1 MFKKVLV
8 ANRGEIAVRI
18 IRTLKEMG
26 IKSVAIYSTADKD
39 SLHVRLADE
48 AVAVGGPRSKDS
60 YLNMKNVLSAALLLG
75 AEAIHP
81 GYGFLAENELFVEM
95 AEAVG
100 LKWIGPNPKVIELMG
115 NKANAR
121 ESMRKAGVP
130 VIPGSDGFIMSTAEA
145 EEVAKRIGFPLLIK
159 AAAGGGGK
167 GMRFVY
173 NADELD
179 SKFAD
184 AQNEARASF
193 GDDHM
198 YIEKVM
204 THVRHIEMQVIRD
217 QQGNVV
223 YFPERNC
230 SLQRNNQKVL
240 EESPALGVTQAMREN
255 LGDIAKKAVDAI
267 DYENTGT
274 LEFLQDHE
282 GNFYFMEMNTR
293 IQVEHPVT
301 EMVTGL
307 DLIKM
312 QIEVAAGL
320 PLAVAQKDVVVQ
332 GYSMEVRLNAEAPE
346 RNFAPS
352 AGTIDFAFLPT
363 GGPGIRIDSGIYPG
377 AKISPFYD
385 SMIAKLLV
393 HADTRELVLTKMTR
407 VLDELVI
414 HGVDTNADF
423 QHELLCDPS
432 VMRGEFDTRY
442 LEKEFLPRWQ
452 KTSPLAELGG
462 GDGFIQ

>member
-26 IKSVAIYSTADKD
+26 IQSVAVYSTADKD
-39 SLHVRLADE
+39 SLHVKLADE
-48 AVAVGGPRSKDS
+48 KIAIGGPRAKDS
-60 YLNMKNVLSAALLLG
+60 YLNMKNILSAALLTG

-95 AEAVG
+95 VEAVG
-100 LKWIGPNPKVIELMG
+100 LKWVGPSPQVIELMG

-121 ESMRKAGVP
+121 ESMRQAGVP
-130 VIPGSDGFIMSTAEA
+130 VIPGSDGFIKSRDDARA
-145 EEVAKRIGFPLLIK
+145 VAARIGYPLLIK

-173 NADELD
+173 NEKELFD
-179 SKFAD
+179 KFSD
-184 AQNEARASF
+184 AQNEAKASF

-204 THVRHIEMQVIRD
+204 TNVRHIEMQIMRD
-217 QQGNVV
+217 QFGQTV

-240 EESPALGVTQAMREN
+240 EESPAIGVTEDMRRQ
-255 LGDIAKKAVDAI
+255 LGEIATKAANAI
-267 DYENTGT
+267 NYENTGT
-274 LEFLQDHE
+274 FEFLQDSDGH
-282 GNFYFMEMNTR
+282 FYFMEMNTR

-307 DLIKM
+307 DLIRM
-312 QIEVAAGL
+312 QIEVAAGEHL
-320 PLAVAQKDVVVQ
+320 PLTQADVQ
-332 GYSMEVRLNAEAPE
+332 LNGYAMEVRLTAEIPE

-352 AGTIDFAFLPT
+352 AGEINFLFLPT
-363 GGPGIRIDSGIYPG
+363 GGPGIRIDTALYSGDRVQ
-377 AKISPFYD
+377 PFYD

-393 HADTRELVLTKMTR
+393 HSATRQQVIVKMQR
-407 VLDELVI
+407 VLDELVVY
-414 HGVDTNADF
+414 GVQTSADF
-423 QHELLCDPS
+423 QAALLRDPQ
-432 VMRGEFDTRY
+432 VGRGDFDTRY
-442 LEKEFLPRWQ
+442 LEESFLPRWQ
-452 KTSPLAELGG
+452 KTQPLTELGG